1 VLVLPEGQAAQDD
14 SDVAPGATEY
24 FPAVQAIHVLAEAAP
39 TVGEYLPTSHAVQVP
54 PLLPW
59 YPALHWHA
67 LKEVEDAG
75 DVDCVGQAA
84 HAPAEVAATC
94 EEYVPAMH
102 VLHADAPSE
111 SLYLPAGQLEQV
123 PPFGPVKPCL
133 QRQACTD
140 TLPDTALES
149 LGQAVQA
156 VRAVLPV
163 EAAYVSTGQSVHKLS
178 PMLSLYLPATHSKQ
192 SPFEP

>member
-75 DVDCVGQAA
+75 DVDCVGHEAQL
-84 HAPAEVAATC
+84 
-94 EEYVPAMH
+94 VPWA
-102 VLHADAPSE
+102 
-111 SLYLPAGQLEQV
+111 
-123 PPFGPVKPCL
+123 
-133 QRQACTD
+133 
-140 TLPDTALES
+140 
-149 LGQAVQA
+149 
-156 VRAVLPV
+156 
-163 EAAYVSTGQSVHKLS
+163 
-178 PMLSLYLPATHSKQ
+178 YLPATHMLHAC
-192 SPFEP
+192 PAGPA